1 MKKLFNVIIL
11 LLAINFIA
19 IGAGVGYL
27 KSTGHLDRDRVM
39 AIKDILFP
47 PPAPEAAPT
56 TQPTAGATT
65 QPIVRLEELLAQQ
78 VGRPASEQVEFI
90 QHTFDAQMAQLDRRQ
105 RELTDLQRQID
116 LAKQQLGRDK
126 SAVDQKESV
135 LTKREQ
141 EATKLETDKGFQ
153 DSLALYKSMSGKQVK
168 TIFLSLDD
176 RTVAQFLQA
185 MEPRAATRIIK
196 EFKTPEEMQ
205 FIQRALQR
213 MRATTD
219 VAQAAQPAAPPAPTQ
234 ASAKE

>member
-11 LLAINFIA
+11 MLAINFIA

-27 KSTGHLDRDRVM
+27 RSSGHLDRARVM

-47 PPAPEAAPT
+47 PATAETAPT
-56 TQPTAGATT
+56 TQPAAGATT

-78 VGRPASEQVEFI
+78 IGRPASEQVEFI

-105 RELTDLQRQID
+105 RELNDLQRQID
-116 LAKQQLGRDK
+116 LAKQQLARDRG
-126 SAVDQKESV
+126 AVDQKEST

-153 DSLALYKSMSGKQVK
+153 DSLALYKSMPGKQVK
-168 TIFLSLDD
+168 SVFLGLDD
-176 RTVAQFLQA
+176 RAVAQYLQA

-196 EFKTPEEMQ
+196 EFKSPEEMQ
-205 FIQRALQR
+205 FIQKALQR
-213 MRATTD
+213 MRATD
-219 VAQAAQPAAPPAPTQ
+219 AAQPPLPAPAPAQ